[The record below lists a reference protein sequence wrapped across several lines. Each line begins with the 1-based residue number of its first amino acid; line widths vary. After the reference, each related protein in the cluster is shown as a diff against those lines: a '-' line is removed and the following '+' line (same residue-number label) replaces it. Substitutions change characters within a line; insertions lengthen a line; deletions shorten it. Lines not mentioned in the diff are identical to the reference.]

1 MKNKLAELDIKKLSE
16 MNMKKLPHIDI
27 VAMTYTK

>member
-1 MKNKLAELDIKKLSE
+1 MKNKLPELDIKKLTE